1 MNEMCKLSIIVPC
14 YGVEKFLPRC
24 MESLMHQT
32 LENIE
37 IILVDDESPD
47 RVPQMCDEYAKQDAR
62 IKVVHKKNGGL
73 GFARNSGLEVAT
85 GEYVAFVDSD
95 DFVELG
101 MYKTLYEDAVKEQAD
116 VVFCNFQKETPE
128 GTWNQCDEMAVRRVF
143 TGKEIDG
150 LMLDIVASAPCV
162 PIDRKY
168 QMSVWH
174 AIYRRSIIEHNGIR
188 FLSERDV
195 ASEDIPFDV
204 DYLPKCKTIVY
215 RPECFY
221 HYCLNGNSLTAKY
234 SPEKFFRYKT
244 LYHYVKER
252 MQAYGDDGIHRAN
265 RLFIGMIRTQVLHL
279 ARSDYKDKLSVLQRI
294 CADEIWKEIMANFKC
309 SWLPK
314 PASLLLWL
322 TVHRQ
327 TRMLLLYAKL
337 YNAMRGY

>member
-1 MNEMCKLSIIVPC
+1 MCKLSIIVPC

-24 MESLMHQT
+24 MDSLTNQT
-32 LENIE
+32 LEDIE

-47 RVPQMCDEYAKQDAR
+47 RVPQMCDEYAKQDSR

-73 GFARNSGLEVAT
+73 GFARNSGLELAT

-95 DFVELG
+95 DFVELD
-101 MYKTLYEDAVKEQAD
+101 MYKTLYDDAVKEDAE
-116 VVFCNFQKETPE
+116 VVFCNLQKELPD
-128 GTWNQCDEMAVRRVF
+128 GTWNLWEEMTERKVL
-143 TGKEIDG
+143 TGNEVSA
-150 LMLDIVASAPCV
+150 LMLDIVASSPCV

-174 AIYRRSIIEHNGIR
+174 AIYRRSIIADNGIK
-188 FLSERDV
+188 FLSEREV
-195 ASEDIPFDV
+195 ASEDVPFDV
-204 DYLPKCKTIVY
+204 DYLSKCETIVY

-234 SPEKFFRYKT
+234 LPEKFYRYKT
-244 LYHYVKER
+244 LYHYIKER
-252 MQAYGDDGIHRAN
+252 LSAYGDDGIHRAN

-279 ARSDYKDKLSVLQRI
+279 ARSDYKNKLSVLKDI
-294 CADEIWKEIMANFKC
+294 CADEIWTEIMTNFKY

-322 TVHRQ
+322 TVHKQRC
-327 TRMLLLYAKL
+327 LLLIYAKF

>member
-1 MNEMCKLSIIVPC
+1 MCKLSIIVPC

-24 MESLMHQT
+24 MESLTNQT
-32 LENIE
+32 FEDIE

-47 RVPQMCDEYAKQDAR
+47 RVPQMCDEYVKQDAR

-95 DFVELG
+95 DFVDLD
-101 MYKTLYEDAVKEQAD
+101 MYKTLYEDAVKEKAD
-116 VVFCNFQKETPE
+116 AVFCNLQRELPD
-128 GTWNQCDEMAVRRVF
+128 GTRILWNEMLERCVL
-143 TGKEIDG
+143 TGNEVSA
-150 LMLDIVASAPCV
+150 LMLDIVASAPYV
-162 PIDRKY
+162 KKDRIY
-168 QMSVWH
+168 QMSACH
-174 AIYRRSIIEHNGIR
+174 GIYHRRIIEHNGIK
-188 FLSERDV
+188 FLSEREV
-195 ASEDIPFDV
+195 ASEDLSFAV

-234 SPEKFFRYKT
+234 SPEKFYRYKT

-279 ARSDYKDKLSVLQRI
+279 ARSDYKDKRSVLKQI
-294 CADEIWKEIMANFKC
+294 CADEIWAEIMVNFKY

-322 TVHRQ
+322 TVHKQ
-327 TRMLLLYAKL
+327 SRMLLMYAKL